1 MTVVKLQTL
10 FRAGLLRFM
19 PPASS
24 VLMPLETLMKR
35 LAAAALLSL
44 AIPTVVVAEPIPASV
59 ASMIEAAAKDPAKLK
74 VVAEIARQT
83 HPASAAEI
91 DARVAEIAAA
101 AEVARVEALSR
112 QSFFEGWTGQ
122 GEAGGFVSTG
132 NTEES
137 GLALGLSLTKESLKW
152 RHRLDATADDRE
164 TAGTK
169 TKERYFAGYEGN
181 YKISDRLYAV
191 GALSWE
197 QDVFAGI
204 DRRFSESLGLGYR
217 VIDQT
222 TLHLD
227 IDASV
232 AARQTEWVRPEV
244 SIPGK
249 DYSDSTIGGRVGG
262 RLVWDINETTSLS
275 EVATAYLDGDGQ
287 SLESTTALTTRLTG
301 ALAARA
307 SFNVRYESEPPF
319 GREQTDTTTRASLV
333 YSF

>member
-1 MTVVKLQTL
+1 
-10 FRAGLLRFM
+10 
-19 PPASS
+19 
-24 VLMPLETLMKR
+24 MKR

-44 AIPTVVVAEPIPASV
+44 AVPAVAAAEPIPAGV
-59 ASMIEAAAKDPAKLK
+59 ASMIEAASKDPAKLK
-74 VVAEIARQT
+74 VVADIAKQT
-83 HPASAAEI
+83 NPASAAEI

-101 AEVARVEALSR
+101 AEAARVEKLSS
-112 QSFFEGWTGQ
+112 QAFLEGWTGQ

-132 NTEES
+132 NAEES
-137 GLALGLSLTKESLKW
+137 GLALGLGLTKESLKW
-152 RHRLDATADDRE
+152 RHRVNAIADYRE
-164 TAGTK
+164 TDGVK

-197 QDVFAGI
+197 KDVFAGI

-217 VIDQT
+217 VIDQK

-227 IDASV
+227 VDASV
-232 AARQTEWVRPEV
+232 AARQTEWVRPAV
-244 SIPGK
+244 AIPGE
-249 DYSDSTIGGRVGG
+249 DYSESTIGGRVGG
-262 RLVWDINETTSLS
+262 RLVWDINENTSLS
-275 EVATAYLDGDGQ
+275 EVAVAYFDGNGQ

-301 ALAARA
+301 SLAARA
-307 SFNVRYESEPPF
+307 SFNVRYESDPPF